1 VNIGLLKFDRGK
13 ISLPCENSAGWAAG
27 KISTSLK
34 STSLKIHNHQRVK
47 IAPISVHT
55 GRILP
60 VSV

>member
-34 STSLKIHNHQRVK
+34 IHNHQRVK
-47 IAPISVHT
+47 IALAYRKNTACFCLTVYD
-55 GRILP
+55 
-60 VSV
+60 

>member
-1 VNIGLLKFDRGK
+1 MNIGLLKFDRGK

-34 STSLKIHNHQRVK
+34 IHNHQRVK

>member
-27 KISTSLK
+27 EI